1 MHIRR
6 LEGYSDDSLDYLDTA
21 RLITGQRFYQR
32 QRFSALFM
40 VAFLCFNI
48 IIDANVDATCNL
60 MLTKTYLSNRR
71 FIQMM

>member
-1 MHIRR
+1 MRR

-40 VAFLCFNI
+40 VAFLCFEH
-48 IIDANVDATCNL
+48 
-60 MLTKTYLSNRR
+60 Y
-71 FIQMM
+71 